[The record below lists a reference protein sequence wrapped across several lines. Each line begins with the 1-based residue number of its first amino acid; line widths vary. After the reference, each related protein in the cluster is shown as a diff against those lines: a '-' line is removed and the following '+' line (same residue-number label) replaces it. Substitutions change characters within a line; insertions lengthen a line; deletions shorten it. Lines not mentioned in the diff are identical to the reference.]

1 VVAIKVL
8 QQLSKLS
15 DQLSLAETYQPHN
28 LLKREQCKQL
38 QNLAGLV
45 KEQKTLDLQE
55 SGYYFH
61 PNDPNRS
68 NDLEILSNVLFQFA
82 LAVFELLTQF
92 YESLQLFCEF
102 AGMQLG
108 YQELL

>member
-1 VVAIKVL
+1 MVTIKIL

-15 DQLSLAETYQPHN
+15 DRLSLAETHQPRN
-28 LLKREQCKQL
+28 LPKQEQCKQL
-38 QNLAGLV
+38 QNPAGLV

-68 NDLEILSNVLFQFA
+68 NDLEILSDVLFQFA
-82 LAVFELLTQF
+82 LAVFELPTRF
-92 YESLQLFCEF
+92 YESLQLFYEF
-102 AGMQLG
+102 TGM
-108 YQELL
+108 